1 MSTSMHPEHSLT
13 DTLSPSS
20 SSRSNLYSSRFV
32 PPLPSDM
39 KDISNS
45 VRTARQTVYPKKKP
59 SPYGVSKSRKH
70 QQSPLCPPQAVVR
83 KSPRG
88 AKTEHAV
95 QRQRE
100 AQIMALRR
108 EGIHLEEEYRDEIQ
122 EYMYAMEVSCVAP
135 RLSAG
140 ALTHTLSP

>member
-1 MSTSMHPEHSLT
+1 MSTSMHSELSLT

-20 SSRSNLYSSRFV
+20 SSHPCTSESL
-32 PPLPSDM
+32 PPPPFTTM

-59 SPYGVSKSRKH
+59 SPHGVSKSRKH

-88 AKTEHAV
+88 ANAI

-100 AQIMALRR
+100 AQILALRR
-108 EGIHLEEEYRDEIQ
+108 EGVYLEEEYRDEIQ
-122 EYMYAMEVSCVAP
+122 EYMHAMEVSRLASP
-135 RLSAG
+135 RLAPNRQSAH
-140 ALTHTLSP
+140 AFLIT